1 MAEELGERT
10 EDPTGRRLGEARS
23 KGQVA
28 KSPDLGSAIGLIGG
42 LILMLVFGSSLFRAM
57 GVILRAALEGDPTD
71 LIDSSAVAP
80 ALLRALGQGA
90 LAAAP
95 IFALVVVIAAFS
107 QYVQVGWLITLE
119 PIKPKLNALNPMS
132 GIKRLIGTRGLV
144 KSLSGIM
151 KMSLVGLVAWMVI
164 ARQLRRLAALP
175 SMEAVAALQTILMLA
190 VELATWLLA
199 ILLII
204 ALADWVYHKW
214 QHKKDLKMTKQ
225 EVKDERR
232 MMDGSPEVKKRRMR
246 MAMDIAMH
254 RVQQAVPKA
263 DVVVTN
269 PTHFAVALKYD
280 PKTMRAPRV
289 LAKGVDFMAMRIR
302 HVAMS
307 THVQIVERPPL
318 ARALYWGTE
327 VGQEVSPEHYEAVA
341 EVLAFVYRLKE
352 KKVA

>member
-1 MAEELGERT
+1 MADDMGERT
-10 EDPTGRRLGEARS
+10 EDPSGRKLSQARS

-28 KSPDLGSAIGLIGG
+28 KSQDLGAAISLVGG
-42 LILMLVFGSSLFRAM
+42 LILLMVFGSSLFRLM
-57 GVILRAALEGDPTD
+57 GVVMKRSLESGGDELIDPTAVGPAIVWSLGQAAWAIGPIFLIIVLVAAL
-71 LIDSSAVAP
+71 
-80 ALLRALGQGA
+80 
-90 LAAAP
+90 
-95 IFALVVVIAAFS
+95 S
-107 QYVQVGWLITLE
+107 QYVQVGWLWTLE
-119 PIKPKLNALNPMS
+119 PVKPKLNALNPMS
-132 GIKRLIGTRGLV
+132 GVKRVFGKRGLV
-144 KSLSGIM
+144 KSASGLV
-151 KMSLVGLVAWMVI
+151 KMSLVGVVAWLVI
-164 ARQLRRLAALP
+164 ARMLRRLASLP
-175 SMEAVAALQTILMLA
+175 AMDAVAALKTILAL
-190 VELATWLLA
+190 VGELAAWLLA
-199 ILLII
+199 IMVLI

-214 QHKKDLKMTKQ
+214 QHKSDLKMTKQ

-280 PKTMRAPRV
+280 PKSMRAPRV

-302 HVAMS
+302 HVAMA

-341 EVLAFVYRLKE
+341 EVLAFVYRLKD

>member
-10 EDPTGRRLGEARS
+10 EAPSGRKLGQARS

-28 KSPDLGSAIGLIGG
+28 KSQDLGAAISLVGG
-42 LILMLVFGSSLFRAM
+42 LILLMVFGASVFRAM
-57 GVILRAALEGDPTD
+57 GLVMSRTLESDPAD
-71 LIDSSAVAP
+71 LIDVSAIEP
-80 ALLRALGQGA
+80 ALVWSLGQGA
-90 LAAAP
+90 MAAAP
-95 IFALVVVIAAFS
+95 IFLIVVLVAAFS
-107 QYVQVGWLITLE
+107 QYVQVGWLWTLE
-119 PIKPKLNALNPMS
+119 PVKPKLSSLNPIS
-132 GIKRLIGTRGLV
+132 GIKRVFGKRGLV
-144 KSLSGIM
+144 KSGSGIA
-151 KMSLVGLVAWMVI
+151 KMGVVALVAWLVM

-175 SMEAVAALQTILMLA
+175 AMEAAAALKTIMMLVA
-190 VELATWLLA
+190 ELAAWLLA
-199 ILLII
+199 VLVVI
-204 ALADWVYHKW
+204 ALIDWVYHRW
-214 QHKKDLKMTKQ
+214 QHKADLKMTKQ

-280 PKTMRAPRV
+280 PKMMRAPRV

-302 HVAMS
+302 HVAMA

>member
-10 EDPTGRRLGEARS
+10 EDPTGRKLSQARS

-28 KSPDLGSAIGLIGG
+28 KSQDLGSAISLVGG
-42 LILMLVFGSSLFRAM
+42 LILMVVFGAALFRAM
-57 GVILRAALEGDPTD
+57 GVVMRRSFESDAGE
-71 LIDSSAVAP
+71 LIDPGAVWP
-80 ALLRALGQGA
+80 ALKWAAGQGA
-90 LAAAP
+90 LAIAP
-95 IFALVVVIAAFS
+95 ILGLVVVVAALS
-107 QYVQVGWLITLE
+107 QFVQVGWLVTLE
-119 PIKPKLNALNPMS
+119 PVKPKLNALNPMS
-132 GIKRLIGTRGLV
+132 GLKRLMGKRGLV
-144 KSLSGIM
+144 KSGSGII
-151 KMSLVGLVAWMVI
+151 KMVLVGTVAWLVI

-175 SMEAVAALQTILMLA
+175 GMEAAAALRTIMLLA
-190 VELATWLLA
+190 MELAIWLLA
-199 ILLII
+199 ILLVI

-214 QHKKDLKMTKQ
+214 QHKSDLKMTKQ

-232 MMDGSPEVKKRRMR
+232 MMDGSPEVKKRRAK

-254 RVQQAVPKA
+254 RVQHSVPKA

-289 LAKGVDFMAMRIR
+289 LAKGADFMAIRIR
-302 HVAMS
+302 HVAMA

-318 ARALYWGTE
+318 ARALYWETE
-327 VGQEVSPEHYEAVA
+327 VGQEVSAEHYEAVA
-341 EVLAFVYRLKE
+341 EVLAFVYRLKD